1 MLGTLSVLG
10 GMVLYTTPISSLI
23 ILCLVHYLQ
32 RHLSLLAIPQIP
44 DHVLFLIAQLI
55 KNPPA
60 MPETLVQLL
69 GQEDLR
75 RRERLPTPV
84 FLVFPDGS
92 AGKESAAMWET

>member
-1 MLGTLSVLG
+1 MLGTLNVLG

-69 GQEDLR
+69 GQEDPL
-75 RRERLPTPV
+75 EK
-84 FLVFPDGS
+84 G
-92 AGKESAAMWET
+92 

>member
-1 MLGTLSVLG
+1 MLGTLNVLG

-69 GQEDLR
+69 GQEDLP
-75 RRERLPTPV
+75 EKGTAPHSSILGIP
-84 FLVFPDGS
+84 
-92 AGKESAAMWET
+92 